1 MRTLSMLLITFVA
14 VAAVFLSVT
23 LGQAPNRANQ
33 GAAVRP
39 PAPAPSVEPPEGWKR
54 CPRCQ
59 NNQDR
64 RDAWAKYGI
73 DSHANNPR
81 DLTGVWGYDG
91 VPFGR
96 EQTPIL
102 TEWAKQVIAGRGGF
116 TPAARTT
123 PEVYKC
129 DPPGY
134 VRLFQYN
141 YGFEFIQLPDRV
153 LQFFELT
160 HSWRTIWTDG
170 RKLPAEPPEPH
181 FMGWNVGHWE
191 GETFVIEA
199 NGFDGRAWFSD
210 EMRVIE
216 KYRRPNYG
224 TLEVEL
230 TVIDPKAYTKPLTGH
245 DTIKLVPDTELSEN
259 FCAPSDAGD
268 FADKVVKPLTGS
280 TTLRGAQAPR

>member
-1 MRTLSMLLITFVA
+1 MRNRSLLLVTLIV
-14 VAAVFLSVT
+14 VAAALLSSA
-23 LGQAPNRANQ
+23 LAQAPATPKQ

-39 PAPAPSVEPPEGWKR
+39 IPPSVEPPPGWKR

-64 RDAWAKYGI
+64 KDASAKY
-73 DSHANNPR
+73 DVDHHPFNPH
-81 DLTGVWGYDG
+81 DISGMWGYDG

-96 EQTPIL
+96 GQAPLL
-102 TEWAKQVIAGRGGF
+102 TEWAKQQIAARGGV
-116 TPAARTT
+116 TPASRTT
-123 PEVYKC
+123 PETYKC

-141 YGFEFIQLPDRV
+141 YGFEFITLPDRV

-160 HSWRTIWTDG
+160 HTWRTIWTDG
-170 RKLPAEPPEPH
+170 RKLPAEPPEPR

-191 GETFVIEA
+191 GDTFVIEA

-210 EMRVIE
+210 EMRVVE
-216 KYRRPNYG
+216 KYRRLNYG
-224 TLEVEL
+224 TLDVEL
-230 TVIDPKAYTKPLTGH
+230 TVIDPKAYTKPLVGH

-259 FCAPSDAGD
+259 FCAPSDATD

-280 TTLRGAQAPR
+280 STLRGAQREQ

>member
-1 MRTLSMLLITFVA
+1 MRTLSMLSITLVV
-14 VAAVFLSVT
+14 VAAVFLSVS
-23 LGQAPNRANQ
+23 LGQAPNANQ
-33 GAAVRP
+33 GAGVR
-39 PAPAPSVEPPEGWKR
+39 APIPPSVEPPEGWKR

-64 RDAWAKYGI
+64 RDAWTKYGI
-73 DSHANNPR
+73 DNHPNNPR
-81 DLTGVWGYDG
+81 DLTGVWGFDG

-96 EQTPIL
+96 DQAPLL
-102 TEWAKQVIAGRGGF
+102 TEWAKQQIAGRGGI
-116 TPAARTT
+116 TPASRTT
-123 PEVYKC
+123 PETYRC

-153 LQFFELT
+153 LQFFEIT

-170 RKLPAEPPEPH
+170 RKLPAEPPEPR

-191 GETFVIEA
+191 GDTFVIEA
-199 NGFDGRAWFSD
+199 NGFDSRAWFSD

-230 TVIDPKAYTKPLTGH
+230 TVIDPKAYTKPLVGR

-259 FCAPSDAGD
+259 FCVPSDAGD
-268 FADKVVKPLTGS
+268 FADKIVKPLTGS
-280 TTLRGAQAPR
+280 TVLRGAQREQ

>member
-1 MRTLSMLLITFVA
+1 MRTLSMLLITLVA
-14 VAAVFLSVT
+14 AAAVFGPVT
-23 LGQAPNRANQ
+23 FGQAPNAATR
-33 GAAVRP
+33 GAAVQP
-39 PAPAPSVEPPEGWKR
+39 IPPSVEPPEGWKR

-64 RDAWAKYGI
+64 QEARAKYGI
-73 DSHANNPR
+73 DNHPFDPR
-81 DLTGVWGYDG
+81 DLSGVWGYDG

-96 EQTPIL
+96 EQAPLL
-102 TEWAKQVIAGRGGF
+102 TAWAKQQIADRGGI
-116 TPAARTT
+116 TPAMRTT
-123 PEVYKC
+123 AETYKC

-141 YGFEFIQLPDRV
+141 YGFEFVTLPDRV

-160 HSWRTIWTDG
+160 HTWRTIWTDG
-170 RKLPAEPPEPH
+170 RKLPAEPPEPR

-191 GETFVIEA
+191 GDTFVIEA

-210 EMRVIE
+210 EMRVVE
-216 KYRRPNYG
+216 RYRRPNYG

-230 TVIDPKAYTKPLTGH
+230 TVVDPKAYTKPLVGR

-259 FCAPSDAGD
+259 FCAPSDAAD
-268 FADKVVKPLTGS
+268 FADKVVKPVTGS
-280 TTLRGAQAPR
+280 STLRGAQIPR